1 MPIGDVSP
9 DGKWLWDGHAWVP
22 TLSPDGAW
30 RWNGTAW
37 VAANAA
43 LPVVMATGGWLRG
56 VPGFRTGS
64 PWRMA
69 VAAVGYLGMG
79 GVALIAAIAIIG
91 AATGGLNTN
100 GNPVAA
106 VTPSAPQVNAS
117 SPSAPAL
124 HSPSPVALRPS
135 PSHAPSPKPSP
146 RAKPSPA
153 PKPPVVKSTCGAPA
167 NPWGYNFCGG
177 QLIYS
182 PASSF
187 CSYFNCIPSFW
198 NSTKGYVD
206 ECVDGTYSHSGGR
219 SGACSYHHG
228 ELRPLYRP

>member
-1 MPIGDVSP
+1 MSVGDVSP
-9 DGKWLWDGHAWVP
+9 DGKWLWDGHTWVS
-22 TLSPDGAW
+22 TLSPDGTW

-37 VAANAA
+37 VAAGAA
-43 LPVVMATGGWLRG
+43 LTAVVATGGGLRG

-64 PWRMA
+64 PWKMA
-69 VAAVGYLGMG
+69 VAAIGYLGVAG
-79 GVALIAAIAIIG
+79 IALIVVIAIIG
-91 AATGGLNTN
+91 AATGGFNAT

-106 VTPSAPQVNAS
+106 VTPSAPQVTTS
-117 SPSAPAL
+117 
-124 HSPSPVALRPS
+124 SPSPVATLRPS
-135 PSHAPSPKPSP
+135 PSHLPSPKPSP
-146 RAKPSPA
+146 RPKPSPV

-177 QLIYS
+177 QLITS
-182 PASSF
+182 PASAF

-198 NSTKGYVD
+198 TSTKGYVD

-228 ELRPLYRP
+228 ERRPLYRP